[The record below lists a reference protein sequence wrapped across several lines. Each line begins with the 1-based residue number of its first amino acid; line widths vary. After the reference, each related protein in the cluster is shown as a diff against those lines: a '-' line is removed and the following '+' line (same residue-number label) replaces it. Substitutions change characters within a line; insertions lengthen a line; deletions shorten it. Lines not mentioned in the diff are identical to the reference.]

1 MSRGERRGV
10 RVLGGALGAAAAL
23 VLLAGC
29 RQDMHDQPRIDPL
42 AENRFFADG
51 SGARPLPANTVARG
65 ELRADTA
72 FYSGQAADGSLLTA
86 PPMPVTR
93 ELLVRGQERFDIFC
107 APCHG
112 RAGDGTGMVVQRG
125 YKKPSSFHVDRLRQ
139 PPVAYFY
146 FVMSNG
152 FGVMPSY
159 AAQIPAADRWAIAA
173 YIRTLQLAHHYDAGE
188 LTADERRGLDGAA
201 AHAPAAGTA
210 H

>member
-1 MSRGERRGV
+1 MRAVAAGLSAGV
-10 RVLGGALGAAAAL
+10 ALL
-23 VLLAGC
+23 LLAGC

-42 AENRFFADG
+42 AENTFFADG

-72 FYSGQAADGSLLTA
+72 FYTGQADDGSLLTA

-93 ELLVRGQERFDIFC
+93 ELLVRGRERFDIFC

-112 RAGDGTGMVVQRG
+112 RTGEGTGMVVQRG

-139 PPVAYFY
+139 APVAYFH
-146 FVMSNG
+146 FVMSHG

-159 AAQIPAADRWAIAA
+159 AAQVPAADRWAIAA
-173 YIRTLQLAHHYDAGE
+173 YIRTLQLAHHYDAAQ
-188 LTADERRGLDGAA
+188 LTAEERARLDAVAA
-201 AHAPAAGTA
+201 PEPAAGAA